1 MVEGKKMEEKKV
13 IEEKDDQEYDHFVI
27 NFKLKTH
34 KTHFIVME
42 DLAQFILYRLE
53 PMINNKKHCTLF
65 INDLSVKKQE

>member
-1 MVEGKKMEEKKV
+1 MEKV
-13 IEEKDDQEYDHFVI
+13 IEVDKIDDQEYDHFIV

>member
-1 MVEGKKMEEKKV
+1 MEGKKEFEKME
-13 IEEKDDQEYDHFVI
+13 DQEYDHFVI
-27 NFKLKTH
+27 NFKLITH

-53 PMINNKKHCTLF
+53 PMVNNRKHCTLF